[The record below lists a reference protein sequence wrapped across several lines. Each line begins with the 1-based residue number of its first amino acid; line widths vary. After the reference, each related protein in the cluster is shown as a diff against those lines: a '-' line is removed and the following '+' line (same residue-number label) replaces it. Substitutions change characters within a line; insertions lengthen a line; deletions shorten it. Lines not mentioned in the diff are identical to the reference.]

1 MQDAYWTHGRYGH
14 RLICGVEVL
23 EEYPNIMV
31 LYAHTTCHAERSPV
45 DPQETWEKLCDALY
59 ELDVNR
65 NDANARARAIDLLD
79 SLARWLRRG
88 GAPPKLEDEM
98 DMQSWWDELV
108 TELAEEEPDRDS
120 VIEYLQQLLAGAE
133 RGDDL
138 PQVEEEL
145 Y

>member
-1 MQDAYWTHGRYGH
+1 MQDAYWTHCRYGY

-31 LYAHTTCHAERSPV
+31 LYAHTTCHAARRPM
-45 DPQETWEKLCDALY
+45 DPQATWEKLCDALQ
-59 ELDVNR
+59 ELDANR
-65 NDANARARAIDLLD
+65 NDANARARAINLLD
-79 SLARWLRRG
+79 SLARWLRMG
-88 GAPPKLEDEM
+88 GVPPKLETEM

-108 TELAEEEPDRDS
+108 MELAEEEPDRDS
-120 VIEYLQQLLAGAE
+120 VIACLQQLLAGAE

-138 PQVEEEL
+138 PQLEEET

>member
-1 MQDAYWTHGRYGH
+1 M
-14 RLICGVEVL
+14 
-23 EEYPNIMV
+23 
-31 LYAHTTCHAERSPV
+31 
-45 DPQETWEKLCDALY
+45 DPQATWEKLCDALQ

-65 NDANARARAIDLLD
+65 NDANARARAIALLD

-88 GAPPKLEDEM
+88 GVPPKLETEM

-108 TELAEEEPDRDS
+108 MELSEEQPDRDS
-120 VIEYLQQLLAGAE
+120 IIECLQQLLEGAE